1 MNITHERLAELTG
14 ISNKLEAR
22 ARKAEANVARLEGRV
37 ATLEGD
43 GKMTADKDE
52 VIAHNYESISACM
65 ARIKELEAEYDE
77 LAMKSYRIP
86 QKHHWRGECGHEWR
100 IDQAGECPICERD
113 RLAADCAVLRDVI
126 GRAARSG
133 QIPITWQ
140 DEFSNTLSDHPG
152 DKLLVAIKAAGVL
165 HNLVDE
171 LCAAVDA
178 EGEDVGGHR
187 GSLTIL
193 KEIGPADDELGQ
205 ALDRLGDA

>member
-1 MNITHERLAELTG
+1 MANGHKILITEAEVMA
-14 ISNKLEAR
+14 EEDEQFAR
-22 ARKAEANVARLEGRV
+22 AEKAE
-37 ATLEGD
+37 
-43 GKMTADKDE
+43 
-52 VIAHNYESISACM
+52 

-100 IDQAGECPICERD
+100 IDQAGECPICERY
-113 RLAADCAVLRDVI
+113 RLAADCAALREALKTQHDRAMVLWEDWLE
-126 GRAARSG
+126 AARQYSVEG
-133 QIPITWQ
+133 ELYS
-140 DEFSNTLSDHPG
+140 DKMACRASNRFMELAEMARQALSTDHPG